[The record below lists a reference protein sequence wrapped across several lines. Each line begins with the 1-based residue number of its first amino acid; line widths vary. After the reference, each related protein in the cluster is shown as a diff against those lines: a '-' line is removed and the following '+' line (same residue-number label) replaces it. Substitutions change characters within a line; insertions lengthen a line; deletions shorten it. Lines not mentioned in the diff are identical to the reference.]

1 MTDDLKRSSVFHLHI
16 RLLLGGYIF
25 MRKRGETIM
34 KNDTKKVE
42 LVTSEMSLN
51 DFNYAGMQ
59 KEYDDFVFDISIGI
73 YVDDIEA
80 AIDKAYFYR
89 RVLSVLSNND
99 IPLRAAIGIFD
110 IPFVLEKLYKE
121 KEKFIGELDADTDIY
136 EYVLEYGYRAYEKI
150 KDFGDYGSTPED
162 ILKNLMRA
170 IKKCAKELKDD
181 DE

>member
-1 MTDDLKRSSVFHLHI
+1 
-16 RLLLGGYIF
+16 
-25 MRKRGETIM
+25 M
-34 KNDTKKVE
+34 KSDNKKVE

-51 DFNYAGMQ
+51 DFNYAMMQ
-59 KEYDDFVFDISIGI
+59 KEYDNLVIDISIGM
-73 YVDDIEA
+73 YDDDIDA
-80 AIDKAYFYR
+80 GIDKAYFYK

-110 IPFVLEKLYKE
+110 VPYPLDKLYEE
-121 KEKFIGELDADTDIY
+121 KEMFIGEFDTDTDIY

-150 KDFGDYGSTPED
+150 KDFGDFGDTPED